1 MIWFGIIAIIFYGVG
16 IIIRDSHMGNPLTG
30 KFGKLLYYVS
40 LIMFAI
46 LVIISIIEGIK
57 SL

>member
-16 IIIRDSHMGNPLTG
+16 IVIRDSHMGNPLTG
-30 KFGKLLYYVS
+30 KFGALLYHVS

-46 LVIISIIEGIK
+46 MVIISIIGGIK
-57 SL
+57 NL

>member
-1 MIWFGIIAIIFYGVG
+1 MIWWAIIAIIFYGVG

-30 KFGKLLYYVS
+30 KFGALLYYIS
-40 LIMFAI
+40 LVMFAI
-46 LVIISIIEGIK
+46 LVIISIIGGIK